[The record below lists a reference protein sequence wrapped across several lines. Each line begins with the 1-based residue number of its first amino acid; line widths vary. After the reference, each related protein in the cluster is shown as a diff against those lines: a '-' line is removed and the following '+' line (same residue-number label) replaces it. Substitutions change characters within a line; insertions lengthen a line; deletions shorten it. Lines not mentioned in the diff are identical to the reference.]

1 MCACSQ
7 WYYPLVDFACD
18 NCSICY
24 LRAFLYVLSKAGQTR
39 ESLWPGQNIQ
49 MIQIG
54 RYKLGFAPL
63 SMIVVFIVLSVCAIV
78 AAFQHARPEWS
89 MPLSHI
95 IIINEGMA
103 LLANLVYGI
112 FVHFAIAIINKL
124 RK

>member
-1 MCACSQ
+1 
-7 WYYPLVDFACD
+7 
-18 NCSICY
+18 
-24 LRAFLYVLSKAGQTR
+24 
-39 ESLWPGQNIQ
+39 

-78 AAFQHARPEWS
+78 AALQQTRSEWS

-103 LLANLVYGI
+103 LLATLVYGI
-112 FVHFAIAIINKL
+112 FAHFAIAIINRL